1 MNIQAMMKQAQ
12 ALQKDMLKAKKEI
25 DEKEFVGESS
35 LVKITLLGTKEV
47 KSVKID
53 SSSELDK
60 EEQKSVTKFLKKFK
74 PMYELDSKKYSEY
87 YFGLLNG
94 KKLSDQKQTGMN
106 WHVNLK
112 TTKIR

>member
-12 ALQKDMLKAKKEI
+12 ALQKDMLKSKKEI

-60 EEQKSVTKFLKKFK
+60 EDIEMLEDMIMVAFNDATKKIDVETEKKMGKFANI
-74 PMYELDSKKYSEY
+74 P
-87 YFGLLNG
+87 GLF
-94 KKLSDQKQTGMN
+94 
-106 WHVNLK
+106 
-112 TTKIR
+112 

>member
-60 EEQKSVTKFLKKFK
+60 EDIEMLEDMIIVAFNDATKKIDAETEKKMGKFANI
-74 PMYELDSKKYSEY
+74 P
-87 YFGLLNG
+87 GLF
-94 KKLSDQKQTGMN
+94 
-106 WHVNLK
+106 
-112 TTKIR
+112 

>member
-60 EEQKSVTKFLKKFK
+60 EDIEMLEDMIMVAFNEATKKIDAETEKKMGKFANI
-74 PMYELDSKKYSEY
+74 P
-87 YFGLLNG
+87 GLF
-94 KKLSDQKQTGMN
+94 
-106 WHVNLK
+106 
-112 TTKIR
+112 

>member
-53 SSSELDK
+53 SSSDLEKDDIEMLEDMIMVAFNDATK
-60 EEQKSVTKFLKKFK
+60 KTDEETEKKMGKFANI
-74 PMYELDSKKYSEY
+74 P
-87 YFGLLNG
+87 GLF
-94 KKLSDQKQTGMN
+94 
-106 WHVNLK
+106 
-112 TTKIR
+112 

>member
-1 MNIQAMMKQAQ
+1 MNLQAMMKQAQ

-53 SSSELDK
+53 SVSDLEK
-60 EEQKSVTKFLKKFK
+60 EDLEMLEDMIMVAFNDATKKIDEETEKKMGKFANI
-74 PMYELDSKKYSEY
+74 P
-87 YFGLLNG
+87 GLF
-94 KKLSDQKQTGMN
+94 
-106 WHVNLK
+106 
-112 TTKIR
+112 

>member
-12 ALQKDMLKAKKEI
+12 ALQKDMMKAKKEI

-53 SSSELDK
+53 SSSDLEKDDIEMLEDMIMVAFNDATK
-60 EEQKSVTKFLKKFK
+60 KIDEETEKKMGKFANI
-74 PMYELDSKKYSEY
+74 P
-87 YFGLLNG
+87 GLF
-94 KKLSDQKQTGMN
+94 
-106 WHVNLK
+106 
-112 TTKIR
+112 